1 MIARWFRFRNLDNS
15 SDHCLDQKNFY
26 TQYLYH
32 QQNIHL
38 FLWIQFVKINQ
49 KERKSMMERLLDIT
63 VWYIYTFSS
72 FSLSQFFLISRV
84 IIEILAIEL
93 DLIIMNFTKGQEF
106 YREISRQ
113 TKQNR
118 SARNCLAWNK
128 RVVAQV
134 KNTRRGEEGDGKNW
148 RVSNSWPRYWNSL
161 LYARLCNEMS
171 PVLEQSR
178 CSFVLLSFSRE
189 GWKRFSV
196 DAPRRR
202 SELRLH
208 KNRFPWIH
216 LCAEASQDFWIKE
229 FIGTWIFSCP
239 LSLNQK
245 TFSQIFQ
252 TLQFSNV

>member
-1 MIARWFRFRNLDNS
+1 MIAGWFRFRNLDNS

-49 KERKSMMERLLDIT
+49 KERKSMMERLLDRSHSD
-63 VWYIYTFSS
+63 IYTFSS
-72 FSLSQFFLISRV
+72 FSLSQFFLISRI

-118 SARNCLAWNK
+118 STRNCLAWNK

-134 KNTRRGEEGDGKNW
+134 KNTRRGEGWEK
-148 RVSNSWPRYWNSL
+148 L
-161 LYARLCNEMS
+161 ARFQFVA
-171 PVLEQSR
+171 PILELPSV
-178 CSFVLLSFSRE
+178 CTFV
-189 GWKRFSV
+189 
-196 DAPRRR
+196 
-202 SELRLH
+202 
-208 KNRFPWIH
+208 
-216 LCAEASQDFWIKE
+216 
-229 FIGTWIFSCP
+229 
-239 LSLNQK
+239 
-245 TFSQIFQ
+245 
-252 TLQFSNV
+252 